1 MAGSVYRGVLRR
13 VDKTAYR
20 ADVELGA
27 SDEANLVDVRVSRGI
42 ASGELVVGRVVAVVA
57 YEDFNPDDT
66 MIVGVWA

>member
-1 MAGSVYRGVLRR
+1 MAGSVYRGVLRK
-13 VDKTAYR
+13 VDTSTYR

-57 YEDFNPDDT
+57 YEDFNPDDA
-66 MIVGVWA
+66 MVVGVWA